1 MKTYE
6 RNYKAKI
13 ISGMACVVAGCMLL
27 SAQAAASTD
36 FSDVPSSH
44 WAYDY
49 ISAAADNHYVSG
61 LGNNTFAP
69 NQKVT
74 YAEFA
79 VMLTNA
85 FCPDKSKEFPSYQNM
100 KWYYP
105 YMYAIDKSGYVD
117 NTSLDY
123 RYEPL
128 WDQFANEPINRYNV
142 AMMAYNLLN
151 INNAISDADTSKASS
166 ELADWNRIKN
176 DSFKN
181 DVQNRDYETAVAV
194 CYNMGIISGYEDK
207 QFHGRETLTRA
218 QACAILIRLDEIVND
233 KNYDFDTEA
242 SVTPVPEPE
251 AKPETSTNVSNG
263 SSVFTEEYI
272 AGKFAELKAK
282 YPQWSNWDEQGQIY
296 NSSMHG
302 GCYSKMYVINGMPIT
317 IDNMDCAAWAWY
329 ASDYIFGNA
338 PVTTHTDYYAIK
350 PGDVLKLGGGTH
362 WAIVTKKIIKD
373 NGQVGYQVT
382 DSGSSHDILWDDEQ
396 PVNGATY
403 TSINEY
409 DYIGEDAGCVMEVY
423 TRY

>member
-1 MKTYE
+1 MKNYE

-61 LGNNTFAP
+61 LGDNTFAP

-85 FCPDKSKEFPSYQNM
+85 FCSEELEGYPIKENM
-100 KWYYP
+100 KWYMP
-105 YMYAIDKSGYVD
+105 YMYAIGEAGYTA
-117 NTSLDY
+117 NTTLTINTKYGSKDAM
-123 RYEPL
+123 
-128 WDQFANEPINRYNV
+128 FADVPINRYEV

-151 INNAISDADTSKASS
+151 INNAISDTNTSKAAS
-166 ELADWNRIKN
+166 ELADWNRIVGDTTYKRYK
-176 DSFKN
+176 D
-181 DVQNRDYETAVAV
+181 AIAV

-233 KNYDFDTEA
+233 KNYDFNTDA

-251 AKPETSTNVSNG
+251 AKPETSTNVSNND
-263 SSVFTEEYI
+263 SAFTEEYI

-296 NSSMHG
+296 NSTNHG
-302 GCYSKMYVINGMPIT
+302 GCYRKDYIINGMPMT
-317 IDNMDCAAWAWY
+317 FSNMDCAAWAWY

-362 WAIVTKKIIKD
+362 WVIVTKKITRKD
-373 NGQVGYQVT
+373 GQVAYQVT
-382 DSGSSHDILWDDEQ
+382 SSGSSHEIQWNDEA
-396 PVNGATY
+396 PVNGATNA
-403 TSINEY
+403 SIFESAFV
-409 DYIGEDAGCVMEVY
+409 GENAYSRFEVY

>member
-1 MKTYE
+1 MKNYE

-61 LGNNTFAP
+61 LGDNTFAP

-85 FCPDKSKEFPSYQNM
+85 FCPDKPKEFPSYQNM

-105 YMYAIDKSGYVD
+105 YMYSIDKSGYVD
-117 NTSLDY
+117 NTTLDY

-302 GCYSKMYVINGMPIT
+302 GCYRKDYIINGMPMT
-317 IDNMDCAAWAWY
+317 FSNMDCAAWAWY

-350 PGDVLKLGGGTH
+350 PGDVLELNNGVH
-362 WAIVTKKIIKD
+362 WVIVTKKIIKND
-373 NGQVGYQVT
+373 GQVGYQVT
-382 DSGSSHDILWDDEQ
+382 DSGSSHEIVWDDEA
-396 PVNGATY
+396 PVNGATN
-403 TSINEY
+403 TGINEY
-409 DYIGEDAGCVMEVY
+409 DFIGEYAGSSVEVY